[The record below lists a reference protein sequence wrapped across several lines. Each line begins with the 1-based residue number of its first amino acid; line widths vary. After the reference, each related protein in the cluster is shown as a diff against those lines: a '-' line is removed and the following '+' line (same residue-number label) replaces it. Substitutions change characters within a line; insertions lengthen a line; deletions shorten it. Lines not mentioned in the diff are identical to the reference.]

1 MRTVDLHEVIDVV
14 ANAYNNGK
22 KGNIETMALNDEDNK
37 LVLDYFRDYDLPT
50 FVRNV
55 LEGDNVSVFV
65 VGVKRLNKF
74 CFEPIWQ
81 FENAKGKSVTF
92 YLKHG
97 EVKIIGGE

>member
-1 MRTVDLHEVIDVV
+1 MRTVDLREVIDVV

-22 KGNIETMALNDEDNK
+22 KGHIETMALNDTDNMWAIDVFK
-37 LVLDYFRDYDLPT
+37 DFDLPKV
-50 FVRNV
+50 VRNV
-55 LEGDNVSVFV
+55 IEGDNVSVFV

-74 CFEPIWQ
+74 YFEPIWQ

-97 EVKIIGGE
+97 EVKVIGGE